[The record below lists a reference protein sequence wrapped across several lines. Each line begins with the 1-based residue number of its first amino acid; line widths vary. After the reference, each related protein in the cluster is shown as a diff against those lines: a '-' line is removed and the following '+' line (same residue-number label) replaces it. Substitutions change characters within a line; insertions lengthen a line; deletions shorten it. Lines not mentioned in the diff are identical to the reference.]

1 MSIADPQ
8 AGWPQEIAQTVLT
21 LGKQNT
27 LFMSQCP
34 DWLCRARVHCKWQAP
49 HCSKSSQDGY
59 NHRTHCCHGGTSTSV
74 TTCSSSKGVHGDYSC
89 TFTSYSPSDDSVVQ
103 VCLVETR
110 GHNRFSPCRHAVCC
124 QDCAA
129 MIHARGDGCIIC
141 RNNIDAVEQGEHL
154 HLCECLVV
162 H

>member
-1 MSIADPQ
+1 MDTIIARIAAMVELPPLSLP
-8 AGWPQEIAQTVLT
+8 APQEKECMVIIVAPSHLT
-21 LGKQNT
+21 RPV
-27 LFMSQCP
+27 MI
-34 DWLCRARVHCKWQAP
+34 RM
-49 HCSKSSQDGY
+49 
-59 NHRTHCCHGGTSTSV
+59 
-74 TTCSSSKGVHGDYSC
+74 
-89 TFTSYSPSDDSVVQ
+89 VQ

-141 RNNIDAVEQGEHL
+141 RTNIDAVEQGEHL

-162 H
+162 Y